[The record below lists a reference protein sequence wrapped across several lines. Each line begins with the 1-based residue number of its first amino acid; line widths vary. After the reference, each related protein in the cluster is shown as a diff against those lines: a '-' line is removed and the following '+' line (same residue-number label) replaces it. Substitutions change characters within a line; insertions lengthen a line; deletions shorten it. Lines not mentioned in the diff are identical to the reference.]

1 MKIRYFFVLLISLYF
16 ITLNLYANDPL
27 VLFDLKRDHNASK
40 NLRYFFDNTNSLNVS
55 DLLGNNELIWSN
67 NKNKDSLSLGFNT
80 NNLWINFDVI
90 NICCETENWYLELG
104 YPPIDYIHFYQI
116 TEDGKITEVQ
126 DGDLTPT
133 PKNAIR
139 SKFFNFKIKVPYNG
153 KVKIFLK
160 IRSDSSLALPLN
172 LYSAE
177 GFAEKILL
185 EEYFFGI
192 FSGIM
197 LIMALYNLFLYFS
210 IKENS
215 YLYYIM
221 YIISFLLQSLS
232 LRGYI
237 RLFFP
242 EWVYLNNIAPI
253 LFTELSLFFGLNFTS
268 SFLLTKQYLPR
279 IHKLLLFY
287 MIVPFIGICLV
298 IFTTYTIAIKFATA
312 TSFLCSFLL
321 LISGYASFKNNFR
334 PARFFILGWGMI
346 SIGMILFALRMAGIL
361 PHNLFTNS
369 SYQIFS
375 ILEILLLSLALGDK
389 INIFKKEFSSNL
401 EIKVTERTRELSA
414 MIEIVNEQ
422 KKEVELT
429 LEELKNTQAQ
439 LVESEKKASL
449 GQLVSVVAHEIN
461 NPIGAIQA
469 SSEIAEISF
478 NSILSDFIPF
488 IRSLDS
494 NQLKH
499 FNDLLRFSI
508 DSITYSSTRTERNI
522 KKMIKIELEEYK
534 SNDTNT
540 INKINELLSELKLIG
555 KFNTYIKYFSEKE
568 LLTVLEN
575 IRLFVTEFRS
585 LKYIDL
591 SVQKTSKVIFVL
603 RKYLSTDIIGEKK
616 IISINEQIDKVL
628 ELYDNYIND
637 NIKIEK
643 SFAVDTTLNCIAD
656 DLIQVWRNLI
666 LNSIQSMQSTDKN
679 LIIITKRIS
688 ENEKEIIQITITD
701 SGIGIEENNFS
712 NIFKPFY
719 TTKPIG
725 EGIGLG
731 LYTCKT
737 IIEEHGGSIEFQ
749 SEKNNTTFIIKLP
762 III

>member
-1 MKIRYFFVLLISLYF
+1 LQK
-16 ITLNLYANDPL
+16 TLE
-27 VLFDLKRDHNASK
+27 
-40 NLRYFFDNTNSLNVS
+40 NLRNSKT
-55 DLLGNNELIWSN
+55 DTET
-67 NKNKDSLSLGFNT
+67 FE
-80 NNLWINFDVI
+80 DV
-90 NICCETENWYLELG
+90 
-104 YPPIDYIHFYQI
+104 
-116 TEDGKITEVQ
+116 
-126 DGDLTPT
+126 
-133 PKNAIR
+133 
-139 SKFFNFKIKVPYNG
+139 
-153 KVKIFLK
+153 
-160 IRSDSSLALPLN
+160 
-172 LYSAE
+172 
-177 GFAEKILL
+177 L
-185 EEYFFGI
+185 EEFGP
-192 FSGIM
+192 G
-197 LIMALYNLFLYFS
+197 YFS
-210 IKENS
+210 
-215 YLYYIM
+215 
-221 YIISFLLQSLS
+221 
-232 LRGYI
+232 R
-237 RLFFP
+237 
-242 EWVYLNNIAPI
+242 WVYEY
-253 LFTELSLFFGLNFTS
+253 FSKE
-268 SFLLTKQYLPR
+268 
-279 IHKLLLFY
+279 
-287 MIVPFIGICLV
+287 
-298 IFTTYTIAIKFATA
+298 
-312 TSFLCSFLL
+312 
-321 LISGYASFKNNFR
+321 KN
-334 PARFFILGWGMI
+334 PKAC
-346 SIGMILFALRMAGIL
+346 
-361 PHNLFTNS
+361 
-369 SYQIFS
+369 
-375 ILEILLLSLALGDK
+375 
-389 INIFKKEFSSNL
+389 IFKKEFSSNL

-439 LVESEKKASL
+439 LLESEKKASL

-469 SSEIAEISF
+469 NSEIAEISF

-499 FNDLLRFSI
+499 FNDLLRFSL

-643 SFAVDTTLNCIAD
+643 SFADDTTLNCIAD

-749 SEKNNTTFIIKLP
+749 SEKNNTTFMIKLP
-762 III
+762 IIM

>member
-1 MKIRYFFVLLISLYF
+1 MDKKYF
-16 ITLNLYANDPL
+16 IVKLICLYLITFNLYANDPL
-27 VLFDLKRDHNASK
+27 VIIDLKREHNASK
-40 NLRYFFDNTNSLNVS
+40 NLKYFFDNTNNLSIN
-55 DLLGNNELIWSN
+55 DIIENNEIQWAD
-67 NKNKDSLSLGFNT
+67 NKNTDSLSLGFNT

-90 NICCETENWYLELG
+90 NICCEIENWYLELG
-104 YPPIDYIHFYQI
+104 YPPLDHINFYQL
-116 TEDGKITEVQ
+116 TEDGKITEIQ
-126 DGDLTPT
+126 DGDLNPT

-139 SKFFNFKIKVPYNG
+139 SKFYNFKINIPYNG

-160 IRSDSSLALPLN
+160 IRSDSSLAIPLN
-172 LYSAE
+172 IYSAE

-215 YLYYIM
+215 YLYYII

-242 EWVYLNNIAPI
+242 DWLYLNNIAPI
-253 LFTELSLFFGLNFTS
+253 LFTELSLFFGLKFTS
-268 SFLLTKQYLPR
+268 SFLQTKEYLPR
-279 IHKLLLFY
+279 LHKLLLFY
-287 MIVPFIGICLV
+287 MIVPFIGISLV

-312 TSFLCSFLL
+312 TSFLCSFIL
-321 LISGYASFKNNFR
+321 LISGYASIKNNFR
-334 PARFFILGWGMI
+334 PARFFVLGWGMI
-346 SIGMILFALRMAGIL
+346 SIGMIVYALRMAGLL

-389 INIFKKEFSSNL
+389 INILKIEFSSNL
-401 EIKVTERTRELSA
+401 ESKVIERTRELSA

-429 LEELKNTQAQ
+429 LEELKSTQAQ

-469 SSEIAEISF
+469 SSEIAEITF
-478 NSILSDFIPF
+478 NSILTDFIPF
-488 IRSLDS
+488 IRSLET
-494 NQLKH
+494 NQIKY
-499 FNDLLRFSI
+499 FNELLRFSL
-508 DSITYSSTRTERNI
+508 DSINYSSTRTERNI
-522 KKMIKIELEEYK
+522 RKLIKMELEEYK
-534 SNDTNT
+534 SSDTVT

-555 KFNTYIKYFSEKE
+555 KFNTYINFFSERE

-585 LKYIDL
+585 LKYIDI

-603 RKYLSTDIIGEKK
+603 RKYLNTDIKGEKK
-616 IISINEQIDKVL
+616 FISINEQIDKVL
-628 ELYDNYIND
+628 ELYDNYIYD

-643 SFAVDTTLNCIAD
+643 SFSEDASLNCIAD
-656 DLIQVWRNLI
+656 DIIQVWRNLI
-666 LNSIQSMQSTDKN
+666 LNSIQSMHSTEKK
-679 LIIITKRIS
+679 LIITTQKKS
-688 ENEKEIIQITITD
+688 DSEKESILITFTD

-749 SEKNNTTFIIKLP
+749 SDKNNTTFTIKLP
-762 III
+762 IIL

>member
-1 MKIRYFFVLLISLYF
+1 MKIRYFFVHLISLYF

-55 DLLGNNELIWSN
+55 DLLGNNELTWSD

-116 TEDGKITEVQ
+116 TEDGKIIEVQ
-126 DGDLTPT
+126 DGDLTLT

-160 IRSDSSLALPLN
+160 IRSDSSLAIPLN

-346 SIGMILFALRMAGIL
+346 SIGMILYALRMAGIL

-439 LVESEKKASL
+439 LLESEKKASL

-499 FNDLLRFSI
+499 FNDLLRFSL

-643 SFAVDTTLNCIAD
+643 SFADDTTLNCIAD

-749 SEKNNTTFIIKLP
+749 SEKNNTTFMIKLP
-762 III
+762 IIM